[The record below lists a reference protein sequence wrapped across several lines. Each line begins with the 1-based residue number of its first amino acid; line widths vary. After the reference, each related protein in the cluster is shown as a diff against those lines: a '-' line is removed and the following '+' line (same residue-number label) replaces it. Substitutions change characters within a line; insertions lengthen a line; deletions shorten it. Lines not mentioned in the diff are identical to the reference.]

1 MANLYNAALNG
12 RDAEVRQLI
21 DRGGDVHYKDV
32 RRRLPRAR
40 RAPASSPRA
49 RSSAASSPRA
59 RSSAEGTSR
68 LGPEE
73 PK

>member
-21 DRGGDVHYKDV
+21 DRGGDVHYKNV

-49 RSSAASSPRA
+49 RSAAK
-59 RSSAEGTSR
+59 GTSR

>member
-1 MANLYNAALNG
+1 MADLYNAAFDG
-12 RDAEVRQLI
+12 HDAEVRRLI
-21 DRGGDVHYKDV
+21 DRGGDVHFKDV

-49 RSSAASSPRA
+49 RSAAK
-59 RSSAEGTSR
+59 GTSR
-68 LGPEE
+68 LGPED